1 MSLDTLGVTADQRS
15 AIQKVQADLRAKLE
29 PANAAERKVVALLAD
44 GIAAGRID
52 RAKVDLAIADV
63 GRASSGVHAAIVNA
77 LNQLHAV
84 LNEAQRAALV
94 DKVEAHWQVWKEA
107 NAGGKA
113 AAEPREHG
121 HLEAL
126 THELSLTP
134 DQVDTIRGTLRATS
148 GGAREP
154 LDADKVSAHIS
165 AFGTAFEGASFDAKA
180 LKSADGLNAHLASW
194 GATTMARFYEAVAP
208 VLTPEQRSKLAEQVR
223 EHANHPAAPAAE

>member
-84 LNEAQRAALV
+84 LKEAQRAALV

-126 THELSLTP
+126 THVLARSAWVALVRERARIPSGSARSLACAAP
-134 DQVDTIRGTLRATS
+134 PLRATTLTARS
-148 GGAREP
+148 RKRRCSTPVPESRVAAGGGTTRW
-154 LDADKVSAHIS
+154 
-165 AFGTAFEGASFDAKA
+165 AFLG
-180 LKSADGLNAHLASW
+180 
-194 GATTMARFYEAVAP
+194 
-208 VLTPEQRSKLAEQVR
+208 
-223 EHANHPAAPAAE
+223 